1 MTKVR
6 RKKTARKN
14 GNQKN
19 TKIITEKQN
28 KEEVVEEIS
37 EELEEAPAEVKEIV
51 TEETDL
57 LLERALAN
65 QNSKKHLAR
74 VVIVWSTLIGTTL
87 LAVFC
92 GIVMALWDLERTPG
106 EVFQV
111 MFETPYVPAM
121 ATTGDGWESA
131 EEITI
136 VKEEDFSEDTETV
149 EAETETEEEV
159 VSETAM
165 EETLAVTDEIAHVST
180 IVRAGHEDEM
190 IQNEISERSSTSV
203 IGHIPMDQIPV
214 NNYPDPDA
222 NYPLGFTTV
231 DVSYFDDALF
241 IGDSRLHGLGMR
253 SGTNATFYTAVGFQV
268 YNYNSTGLV
277 QTQNGKVPIF
287 DGIPYDA
294 FTKIYIKVGLNEM
307 GMAEEAFESKYAELI
322 NQLRLYEPRAII
334 YIHAI
339 IPVTAHKSATD
350 PAHTNEKIN
359 ARNEALKQFALEHK
373 CYFIDISPVVTD
385 ADGCLKSEMTGDGIH
400 MKASYME
407 LWREYLRTHAV
418 VVP

>member
-1 MTKVR
+1 MAKVR
-6 RKKTARKN
+6 RKKTAGKN

-19 TKIITEKQN
+19 TKSISENLNI
-28 KEEVVEEIS
+28 KETVEEIS
-37 EELEEAPAEVKEIV
+37 EEPGAAPAEDKEIV
-51 TEETDL
+51 TKETDF
-57 LLERALAN
+57 LLERALAG
-65 QNSKKHLAR
+65 QNSKKHFVR

-87 LAVFC
+87 LAVCC
-92 GIVMALWDLERTPG
+92 GIVMALWDLEKTAG

-111 MFETPYVPAM
+111 LFETPYVPAM

-131 EEITI
+131 EEIPI
-136 VKEEDFSEDTETV
+136 VKDEDFSEDTETL
-149 EAETETEEEV
+149 EAETEEEV
-159 VSETAM
+159 VSEAAM
-165 EETLAVTDEIAHVST
+165 ENPLSVTDEIAHVST

-190 IQNEISERSSTSV
+190 LQNEISERSSTSV
-203 IGHIPMDQIPV
+203 VGHIPMDQIPI

-268 YNYNSTGLV
+268 YNYGSTGLV

-322 NQLRLYEPRAII
+322 EQLRLYEPRAII

-359 ARNEALKQFALEHK
+359 ARNEALKQFAMEHK

-385 ADGCLKSEMTGDGIH
+385 SDGCLKSEMTGDGIH